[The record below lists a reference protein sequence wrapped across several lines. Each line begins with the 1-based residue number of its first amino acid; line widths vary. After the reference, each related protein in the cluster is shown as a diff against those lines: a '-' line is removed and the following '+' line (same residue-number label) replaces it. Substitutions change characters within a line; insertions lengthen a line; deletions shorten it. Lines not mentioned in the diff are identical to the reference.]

1 MAWGGD
7 AVGKGG
13 VGVVPRQGWARGGH
27 GCGEVAAGWWDRG
40 GRSAS
45 GERGEDLRGEGEKE
59 RKNGGGGW
67 VENVH
72 EDRPRVSARVGLGR
86 WIRKHPTVVDA

>member
-1 MAWGGD
+1 MDLLA
-7 AVGKGG
+7 
-13 VGVVPRQGWARGGH
+13 
-27 GCGEVAAGWWDRG
+27 AAGWGRRGQRRGAVVVDLERKNGGRG
-40 GRSAS
+40 GRN
-45 GERGEDLRGEGEKE
+45 E

>member
-1 MAWGGD
+1 MLA
-7 AVGKGG
+7 
-13 VGVVPRQGWARGGH
+13 ARMDLLT
-27 GCGEVAAGWWDRG
+27 AAGWGRRG
-40 GRSAS
+40 RR
-45 GERGEDLRGEGEKE
+45 RGAVVVDLDRGEGLGWVADLERKNGGGGGRNE

>member
-1 MAWGGD
+1 MADLERKNGG
-7 AVGKGG
+7 G
-13 VGVVPRQGWARGGH
+13 
-27 GCGEVAAGWWDRG
+27 G
-40 GRSAS
+40 GRN
-45 GERGEDLRGEGEKE
+45 E